1 MVSVWFKHE
10 TNLIV
15 MMDVLKLV
23 KEELDKA
30 ACKIHRQNAKAR
42 LEVSPQR
49 RLGKSSSHVSQR
61 TQGGG
66 T

>member
-15 MMDVLKLV
+15 MMDMLNLV

-30 ACKIHRQNAKAR
+30 ACKILRQNAKAR

-49 RLGKSSSHVSQR
+49 TLGKSSSHVSQK